1 IERGVARP
9 IAAQTPR
16 NAALAQSAAEEATVL
31 LKNSGVL
38 PLPASIKSLAVI
50 GPNADVV
57 RIQGGG
63 SSAVVPF
70 QTSTPLAALKAALA
84 GVQDDHAEGV
94 DNEETPPAASP
105 ELCSPGHDRSVAGLS
120 ATYYAGADMT
130 GEPVKRETATSVLK
144 RISGNIAGP

>member
-1 IERGVARP
+1 PPNHLGAKLKQAVEDGKVTTAQLDDNARRMVRLIVRSGAIERGVARP

-16 NAALAQSAAEEATVL
+16 NAALAQSAAEEAIVL

-70 QTSTPLAALKAALA
+70 ETNTPLAALKAALP
-84 GVQDDHAEGV
+84 GVKIVHA
-94 DNEETPPAASP
+94 
-105 ELCSPGHDRSVAGLS
+105 
-120 ATYYAGADMT
+120 
-130 GEPVKRETATSVLK
+130 K
-144 RISGNIAGP
+144 